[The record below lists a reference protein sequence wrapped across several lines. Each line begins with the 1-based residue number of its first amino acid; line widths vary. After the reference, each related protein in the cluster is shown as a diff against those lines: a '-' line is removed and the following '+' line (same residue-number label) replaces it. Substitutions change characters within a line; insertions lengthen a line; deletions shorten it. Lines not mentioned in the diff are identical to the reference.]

1 MDHFNNGV
9 NLGGWLS
16 QYSKYSHEH
25 FQAFISETDIALIAS
40 WGMDHVRLPFDY
52 PVLESDD
59 TPGIYHEDG
68 FSYIDRCFEWCQKH
82 GLGVILD
89 LHHAP
94 GYTCINTL
102 RPETQHLNVLF
113 DQENAQ
119 HRFIALWE
127 EIVRRYHRSGLP
139 VIFELL
145 NEVVLPDSGPW
156 NRLAGKTVSAI
167 RRIAPECKIMIGGN
181 HYNAASELKNITLL
195 DDPNVSYTFHFY
207 EPLLFTHQK
216 APWTQVTREY
226 NQTLEY
232 PGAYVGLK
240 EFLDQAPQ
248 YQKEYGWQVDR
259 NLDRSL
265 MIEFLQPALDFA
277 DQTKRDL
284 YCGEFGVIS
293 GAPAASRRR
302 WHADLVD
309 ILRQHNIGR
318 GLWSYKVMDFGL
330 VDLQG
335 KVVDPELVKIVA
347 LN

>member
-25 FQAFISETDIALIAS
+25 FQTFISEADIALIAS
-40 WGMDHVRLPFDY
+40 WGMDHIRLPFDY
-52 PVLESDD
+52 PVLESNDA
-59 TPGIYHEDG
+59 PGVYRQDG
-68 FSYIDRCFEWCQKH
+68 FAYIDHCLEWCKKH

-94 GYTCINTL
+94 GYTFTNTL

-119 HRFIALWE
+119 QRFIALWE
-127 EIVRRYHRSGLP
+127 EVVRRYHRSGLP

-145 NEVVLPDSGPW
+145 NEVVLPDSTLW
-156 NRLAGKTVSAI
+156 NSLAGKTVSALRKI
-167 RRIAPECKIMIGGN
+167 DPECKVMIGGN

-216 APWTQVTREY
+216 APWTQVAREY
-226 NQTLEY
+226 NQTLDY
-232 PGAYVGLK
+232 PGSYVGLK
-240 EFLDQAPQ
+240 EFLDRSPQ
-248 YQKEYGWQVDR
+248 FQKEYGWQVGWK
-259 NLDRSL
+259 LDRSL
-265 MIEFLQPALDFA
+265 MLEFLQPALDFA
-277 DQTKRDL
+277 NQTGRDL

-293 GAPAASRRR
+293 GAPAASRRH

-309 ILRQHNIGR
+309 ILRQHNIGH
-318 GLWSYKVMDFGL
+318 GLWSYKAMDFGL
-330 VDLQG
+330 VDRQG
-335 KVVDPELVKIVA
+335 IVVDPELIKIVVQ
-347 LN
+347 N